1 MASSTQSVDIGNT
14 LGALFIG
21 VILGAV
27 LVGISNVQAFV
38 YFYTRRK
45 TGITFYAVVVPSLW
59 TLDAL
64 HLAVIVHYV
73 YYYLVTD
80 FSNLSELSQVVW
92 SFKLHIFLDI
102 IIIFSVHALYLHR
115 IWKASKGRSRAIPII
130 IAIVVAIGFGFAI
143 VVFQITYKAHV
154 FADFKQSRWLTYTGQ
169 ATAIFAYLLI
179 ASSLCYFLA
188 TSRTGFSSIDS
199 FMVKVMAVVV
209 NTGILTGLCSV
220 AVVVIRAAMP
230 KTYIFLSIQF
240 LFPKLYINSFLAL
253 LNTRYYT
260 QIVGYHTVD
269 ATRVATLDFN
279 RRTSKMRDT
288 ENAWMENVCTLPDD
302 DDVLYPS
309 RPAQTLVHPHR
320 GIAVEVQMESLSDV

>member
-1 MASSTQSVDIGNT
+1 MLHSTFNNASLIDS
-14 LGALFIG
+14 
-21 VILGAV
+21 
-27 LVGISNVQAFV
+27 
-38 YFYTRRK
+38 
-45 TGITFYAVVVPSLW
+45 
-59 TLDAL
+59 
-64 HLAVIVHYV
+64 
-73 YYYLVTD
+73 
-80 FSNLSELSQVVW
+80 
-92 SFKLHIFLDI
+92 
-102 IIIFSVHALYLHR
+102 LYLHR

-130 IAIVVAIGFGFAI
+130 IGIVVVIGFGFAI
-143 VVFQITYKAHV
+143 VVIEAVYKAHV
-154 FADFKQSRWLTYTGQ
+154 FADLKQSRWLTYSGQ

-220 AVVVIRAAMP
+220 AVVVIRAIMP
-230 KTYIFLSIQF
+230 ESYIFLSIQF

-253 LNTRYYT
+253 LNARYYT
-260 QIVGYHTVD
+260 QIVGYYTVD
-269 ATRVATLDFN
+269 ATRVANLDSN
-279 RRTSKMRDT
+279 RRTSKIRDT
-288 ENAWMENVCTLPDD
+288 ESAWMDSVCTLPD